1 MQHVSIIKRSFEI
14 LHHTSLHC
22 SMRTLPLYI
31 FLAIMPPIFSK
42 PNQLGIHIITR
53 PRHHTKQFV
62 RATLAEG
69 LGITDGSSL
78 KKNDDNGAGVTKTS
92 KAMHAT
98 QDMYELSARLGSA
111 EATAENVVDLLHQ
124 ASSDLQSA
132 EDEECRLD
140 AFKKVRRAGI
150 QTLHHRRVFG
160 KAAVRTNGT
169 SPIRC

>member
-1 MQHVSIIKRSFEI
+1 MHKNVSVGPIWSFDRCSFDRCSLFGVFLCLNLRIFVLLSEYSSAMQHVSIIKRSFEI

-111 EATAENVVDLLHQ
+111 EATAENVV
-124 ASSDLQSA
+124 
-132 EDEECRLD
+132 
-140 AFKKVRRAGI
+140 
-150 QTLHHRRVFG
+150 
-160 KAAVRTNGT
+160 
-169 SPIRC
+169 